1 MHRCPVGAMN
11 VAHSHLHVEGRQLG
25 NMKLTIISTASIKV
39 GTFMARHS
47 TGSQGIS
54 SAAYARNITLLS

>member
-1 MHRCPVGAMN
+1 MN